1 MPEAAPTEEASEQ
14 PDPVASGH
22 DLTVGSIPRHL
33 IGFCLPM
40 LAMSG
45 LRNAYDVVNG
55 IWVGKGL
62 GTEAMAAITVGWPV
76 FFFLTSIAMGL
87 TTAANILVAQAY
99 GAKDW
104 PSVGRVVRTST
115 VFVGIAGVV
124 LWIIGTLI
132 VEPVLMRLNT
142 PEDVLRIGVDYL
154 KVYLISTLP
163 SFGVFL
169 LAALLRG
176 AGDATTPI
184 YFQAGGLLIAAGLDP
199 ILMFGW
205 LGMPAYGLMGT
216 AYALIISQTL
226 AFAATA
232 AYLAWKKHLVS
243 PPWLRLRSDASSAWL
258 LLKIG
263 APVAV
268 QQSMV
273 SGAILAVVALVN
285 QFGDTAA
292 AAYGTAWRIEGFA
305 LLPAMTIAMAAS
317 SVAGQNIGAGLFDR
331 VREVFRW
338 SLVFGGSITV
348 LVGIPMVLI
357 PQTLMH
363 VFINDPQV
371 IETGAGYLVRLAP
384 GYICFAIMFTSNGI
398 INGAGHTLVTTIISV
413 ISLWVVRVPAAYYI
427 AGRVHAVEGV
437 WWGISVGFATGA
449 TLSLIYYL
457 SRRWERPIGLAKAS
471 GSPPPEGPQEVVTAA
486 Q

>member
-1 MPEAAPTEEASEQ
+1 MQQAGN
-14 PDPVASGH
+14 SGH
-22 DLTVGSIPRHL
+22 DLTTGSIPRHL

-76 FFFLTSIAMGL
+76 FFFITSIATGL
-87 TTAANILVAQAY
+87 TTASNILVAQAY

-104 PSVGRVVRTST
+104 PAVGRVVRTSA
-115 VFVGIAGVV
+115 VFVGIAGVA

-132 VEPVLMRLNT
+132 VEPALTRLNT

-163 SFGVFL
+163 SFGLFL

-184 YFQAGGLLIAAGLDP
+184 YFQAGGLIIAAGLDP

-216 AYALIISQTL
+216 AYALIVSQTL
-226 AFAATA
+226 AFVATA
-232 AYLAWKKHLVS
+232 GYLAWRKHLVS
-243 PPWLRLRSDASSAWL
+243 PPWLRLRSDARSAWL
-258 LLKIG
+258 LLRIG

-285 QFGDTAA
+285 RFGDTAA

-331 VREVFRW
+331 VRESFRW
-338 SLVFGGSITV
+338 SLALSGSITV
-348 LVGIPMVLI
+348 LAGIPMVLI
-357 PQTLMH
+357 PHTLMR

-371 IETGAGYLVRLAP
+371 IETGAGYLLRLAP

-398 INGAGHTLVTTIISV
+398 INGAGHTMVTTVISV
-413 ISLWVVRVPAAYYI
+413 LSLWVVRVPAAYYI
-427 AGRVHAVEGV
+427 AGRVQAVEGV
-437 WWGISVGFATGA
+437 WWGICVGFATGA
-449 TLSLIYYL
+449 VLSLVYYL
-457 SRRWERPIGLAKAS
+457 SGRWEKPIGLSKAS
-471 GSPPPEGPQEVVTAA
+471 GPPAGDG
-486 Q
+486 

>member
-1 MPEAAPTEEASEQ
+1 
-14 PDPVASGH
+14 
-22 DLTVGSIPRHL
+22 
-33 IGFCLPM
+33 M

-76 FFFLTSIAMGL
+76 FFLLTSIAMGL
-87 TTAANILVAQAY
+87 TMAASILIAQAY

-104 PSVGRVVRTST
+104 LSVGRVVRTSA

-124 LWIIGTLI
+124 LWITGTLI
-132 VEPVLMRLNT
+132 VEPVLVALNT
-142 PEDVLRIGVDYL
+142 PEDVLQIGVGYL
-154 KVYLISTLP
+154 KAYLISTVP
-163 SFGVFL
+163 SFGLFL

-176 AGDATTPI
+176 AGDATTPL
-184 YFQAGGLLIAAGLDP
+184 YFQAGGLLITAGLDP

-205 LGMPAYGLMGT
+205 LGVPAYGLMGT

-226 AFAATA
+226 AFVATA
-232 AYLAWKKHLVS
+232 AYLARKKHLVS
-243 PPWLRLRSDASSAWL
+243 PPWMRLRPHGPSAWL
-258 LLKIG
+258 LAKIG

-268 QQSMV
+268 QQALV

-285 QFGDTAA
+285 QYGDTAA

-338 SLVFGGSITV
+338 SLLFSGSITV

-357 PQTLMH
+357 PRALMQ

-371 IETGAGYLVRLAP
+371 IEIGAGYLVRLAP
-384 GYICFAIMFTSNGI
+384 GYICFAVMFTSNGI

-413 ISLWVVRVPAAYYI
+413 VSLWGVRVPAAYYI
-427 AGRVHAVEGV
+427 SSRVQAVEGV

-449 TLSLIYYL
+449 TLSLLYYL
-457 SRRWERPIGLAKAS
+457 SRRWERPIGLPKLSGVRRSEDAS
-471 GSPPPEGPQEVVTAA
+471 EVAGAA
-486 Q
+486 P